1 MVCGEPTQ
9 ERLSVLSEPST
20 CFSSP
25 WLQSKFCIDR
35 CRQELNSISPRLLWS
50 FSCKTRDTTPCC
62 ALSSKKKFNRLF
74 FGGETTASYN
84 SPPCEQPQ
92 TLRMR
97 TPSVTVVPYQAQQG
111 TDILKLDMT
120 PAYIWHQQSFVS
132 PNGTTFFPTC
142 GQMQTPRARGR
153 SPCLDDSKHTR

>member
-25 WLQSKFCIDR
+25 WLQSKFCLIR
-35 CRQELNSISPRLLWS
+35 CRQKLNSILPRLCGHSHARPATLHPVVPS
-50 FSCKTRDTTPCC
+50 
-62 ALSSKKKFNRLF
+62 AAKKNAIRLF

-92 TLRMR
+92 TLR
-97 TPSVTVVPYQAQQG
+97 TVVPYQAQQG

-142 GQMQTPRARGR
+142 GQMQTPRALGR
-153 SPCLDDSKHTR
+153 SPCLNVSKHTR